1 MLPTV
6 TDEALEQVEKLV
18 GELRAISHWDAEYRR
33 HRRPK
38 WYETIAY
45 ISRQR
50 RRSEILDHLVALSR
64 TENKI

>member
-18 GELRAISHWDAEYRR
+18 ELRECHWDAEYRR

-64 TENKI
+64 TENNI